1 MDMSDKTI
9 RVTAIRVNDVK
20 QTSDCDVSVFQILS
34 ENIQRKIGEF
44 SLSLNLNYQ
53 NSNDPDL
60 LIKLTEI
67 LEEIP
72 E

>member
-1 MDMSDKTI
+1 MSDKTI